1 MTKTCDIAQMVDHF
15 PFECPFVLNH
25 LSIRVLAYG
34 EGAGINYSSQNEPW
48 LLLLLLLFS
57 SKNTK
62 NPVYV
67 KKCTV
72 RLVKMSNM
80 SMYKFKN
87 YLSTTACKRGKMSVD
102 FW

>member
-1 MTKTCDIAQMVDHF
+1 MSV
-15 PFECPFVLNH
+15 
-25 LSIRVLAYG
+25 RVLAYG

-48 LLLLLLLFS
+48 LLLLLFS
-57 SKNTK
+57 NKNTK

-72 RLVKMSNM
+72 GLVKVSNM
-80 SMYKFKN
+80 LMYRLKN
-87 YLSTTACKRGKMSVD
+87 YLSTTACKGVKMSVD